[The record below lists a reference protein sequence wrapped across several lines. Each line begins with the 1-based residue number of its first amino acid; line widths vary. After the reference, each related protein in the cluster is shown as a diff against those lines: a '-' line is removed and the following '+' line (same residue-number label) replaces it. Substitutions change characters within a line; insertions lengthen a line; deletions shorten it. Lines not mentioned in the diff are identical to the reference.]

1 MGVLHVNVG
10 VAGWLHVSA
19 FLNALT
25 VNCCIAVV
33 VDLRTCCCCAQL
45 LLSHVIN
52 FSQLVQSIISS
63 FKIHSI
69 IISRMIVSNE
79 DIGLSLSGD

>member
-1 MGVLHVNVG
+1 M
-10 VAGWLHVSA
+10 AA
-19 FLNALT
+19 FLNAST
-25 VNCCIAVV
+25 VNCSTAVV
-33 VDLRTCCCCAQL
+33 VDLCTCCSCAQL

-52 FSQLVQSIISS
+52 FSQLVQSIISP

>member
-33 VDLRTCCCCAQL
+33 VDLRTCCAQL
-45 LLSHVIN
+45 LLSQVIN